1 MGKFNFE
8 YKDSIKKIRCIYT
21 FNNKIGEDTSWEG
34 YILVQNI
41 DGILSIEG
49 YENDSMDSLERNGN
63 LHLRYILGNR
73 AISYADESLVFEIY
87 PDNIAPIHYD
97 MHYNKE
103 DGCFYGKWLFMP
115 TSNHL
120 YSSNNKDG
128 DAIIRIEDVMVDE
141 KEVRDIIKR
150 ISTKYKSEYSNE
162 IEAFRLMFEF
172 MPKRQISLFDKDNYS
187 IAVKKLS
194 RFSNIIK

>member
-1 MGKFNFE
+1 
-8 YKDSIKKIRCIYT
+8 
-21 FNNKIGEDTSWEG
+21 
-34 YILVQNI
+34 
-41 DGILSIEG
+41 
-49 YENDSMDSLERNGN
+49 
-63 LHLRYILGNR
+63 
-73 AISYADESLVFEIY
+73 
-87 PDNIAPIHYD
+87 
-97 MHYNKE
+97 
-103 DGCFYGKWLFMP
+103 MP

-162 IEAFRLMFEF
+162 IEAFKLMFELI
-172 MPKRQISLFDKDNYS
+172 PKRQKSLFDKDNYS